1 MRAQK
6 RQFWPEVST
15 VLTGSITPF
24 GVGQKVNIIVILVE
38 IMVTFASCTML
49 SEFRILL
56 DNLLFC

>member
-38 IMVTFASCTML
+38 IMVTFCKL
-49 SEFRILL
+49 HNVIRV
-56 DNLLFC
+56 